1 MTKLFIILFL
11 CTLCLTSYGMN
22 SFSSSSE
29 SNDLEEIRNEQIR
42 ENENEFELRQLIER
56 GFADWQAYK
65 EKHGKSYPNQDEDNE
80 RMLAYLSAKQFI
92 EKHQRDYTEGRV
104 YENL

>member
-1 MTKLFIILFL
+1 MKWRSIRSLH
-11 CTLCLTSYGMN
+11 S

-42 ENENEFELRQLIER
+42 ENENELRQLIER

-92 EKHQRDYTEGRV
+92 EKHQRDYIEGRV
-104 YENL
+104 SFQVGENHMADL